1 MSHKLRRRRKPN
13 PFAVFSII
21 FAITVFAL
29 VDATRALDAAVASVR
44 LRGGAPPRVGG
55 RALLN
60 ERDAGSPVDGAGAEA
75 AAPRGDDD
83 DDGGGGYRDAEVA
96 ILLAALGAFAVA
108 LAVALF
114 RWLRR
119 RAQLRSLAKFLSD
132 EPVAIAYAP
141 ATQRESLGDDDA
153 ERRVSPARRRAESL
167 A

>member
-1 MSHKLRRRRKPN
+1 MLGDDVDPSCNLNWASHKRR
-13 PFAVFSII
+13 
-21 FAITVFAL
+21 
-29 VDATRALDAAVASVR
+29 
-44 LRGGAPPRVGG
+44 
-55 RALLN
+55 
-60 ERDAGSPVDGAGAEA
+60 
-75 AAPRGDDD
+75 
-83 DDGGGGYRDAEVA
+83 
-96 ILLAALGAFAVA
+96 AVA

>member
-1 MSHKLRRRRKPN
+1 MSHKSRRRRKPN
-13 PFAVFSII
+13 PFAVISII
-21 FAITVFAL
+21 FAISLVAL

-83 DDGGGGYRDAEVA
+83 DDGGGGYRAAEVA
-96 ILLAALGAFAVA
+96 ILLAALGAFTVA

>member
-1 MSHKLRRRRKPN
+1 MSHKLLRRRRKPN
-13 PFAVFSII
+13 PFAVISII
-21 FAITVFAL
+21 FAIIFVAL

-83 DDGGGGYRDAEVA
+83 DDGGGGYRAAEVA

-141 ATQRESLGDDDA
+141 ATQRESLGDD

>member
-1 MSHKLRRRRKPN
+1 MVP
-13 PFAVFSII
+13 
-21 FAITVFAL
+21 
-29 VDATRALDAAVASVR
+29 
-44 LRGGAPPRVGG
+44 APT
-55 RALLN
+55 A
-60 ERDAGSPVDGAGAEA
+60 
-75 AAPRGDDD
+75 
-83 DDGGGGYRDAEVA
+83 GGGYRAAEVA